1 MPPTPN
7 SVCTP
12 AGGAYASAESAE
24 HADPSR
30 GGQFGWL
37 TNMASAIAYFGVAAM
52 KYADW
57 DRLVVPVL
65 AMTGWPLSMPRP
77 AAVPPGFVSA
87 DSAQATSAAWSGVS
101 TSRVVVFAGM
111 TELPTMI
118 FLMTCGLWYT
128 PLSAIVAIV
137 VA

>member
-24 HADPSR
+24 HCDPSR
-30 GGQFGWL
+30 AGQFGWL
-37 TNMASAIAYFGVAAM
+37 TNMASAIAYLGVAAM

-65 AMTGWPLSMPRP
+65 AMTGWPLSRPRP
-77 AAVPPGFVSA
+77 AAVPPGRVSA
-87 DSAQATSAAWSGVS
+87 DSAQSTSAACSGVS
-101 TSRVVVFAGM
+101 TVRVVGFALV
-111 TELPTMI
+111 TEVPMVI
-118 FLMTCGLWYT
+118 CPMTCGLW
-128 PLSAIVAIV
+128 
-137 VA
+137 